1 MTKLLTIGLLSLLVV
16 GCTTQQ
22 PWYAKMA
29 ERNPDCVGLVQ
40 HMSCQE
46 FVESSRRVNQSMV
59 RWLQVARTEE
69 ERQFAHNMYI
79 EGLQNLS
86 DVGVCP

>member
-1 MTKLLTIGLLSLLVV
+1 
-16 GCTTQQ
+16 
-22 PWYAKMA
+22 MA
-29 ERNPDCVGLVQ
+29 ERNPDCVALVQ

-46 FVESSRRVNQSMV
+46 FVASSLRVNAAMLTWQ
-59 RWLQVARTEE
+59 RVAHTEE
-69 ERQFAHNMYI
+69 ERRIARNMYI